1 MSLER
6 PSDLGPSDEELVL
19 DVADGETAAFDRL
32 VERYQRKAASVAY
45 RLLSNTH
52 DALEV
57 TQEAFIKA
65 YRNLGSLDDPAR
77 FRPWLMRIVTN
88 LALNFRRD
96 RAVGGRRAALEGT
109 PGNGG
114 DLRDLIVQPAHSE
127 LQPGARL
134 AAEELSER
142 IQAALAELPEQQRAA
157 LVLFS
162 LEEMPQKDVAA
173 ILDCS
178 VEAVKW
184 HVFQARR
191 KLKDRLAEHL

>member
-1 MSLER
+1 MSPER

-19 DVADGETAAFDRL
+19 SVAGGDTAAFDRL
-32 VERYQRKAASVAY
+32 VERYQRKATSVAY
-45 RLLSNTH
+45 RLLSNAH

-65 YRNLGSLDDPAR
+65 FRNLESLDDPAR
-77 FRPWLMRIVTN
+77 FRPWFMRIVTN

-96 RAVGGRRAALEGT
+96 RAVGGRQLRLDGP
-109 PGNGG
+109 PGEAG
-114 DLRDLIVQPAHSE
+114 DLRDLVAAPAHSE
-127 LQPGARL
+127 MLPGARL
-134 AAEELSER
+134 AAEELAGE
-142 IQAALAELPEQQRAA
+142 IQAALADLPAQQRAA

-162 LEEMPQKDVAA
+162 LEQMPQKDVAA

-191 KLKDRLAEHL
+191 KLKDRLAAHL